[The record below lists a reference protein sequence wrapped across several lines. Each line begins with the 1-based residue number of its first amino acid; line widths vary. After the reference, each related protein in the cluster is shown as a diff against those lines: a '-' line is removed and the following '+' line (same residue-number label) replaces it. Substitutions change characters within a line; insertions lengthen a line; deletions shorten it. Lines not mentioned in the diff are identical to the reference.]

1 MKFPNSALILQE
13 VNLARKAGRVL
24 MRLALQNMENCN
36 RILLTRFREPRLRAS
51 TVLLRILED
60 EENEELGVL
69 AAQILRGT
77 FVYMSPTMQEEVSRH
92 SEFLLKRVI
101 SCSDRR
107 VREAALGLAI
117 ALPSLSN
124 QDFSNLFETLGVDR
138 NRLVE
143 SLLECLNH
151 APSTRRPRIRRY
163 ALELIYVLVS
173 RDNAFTGLFSD
184 KELPSLLMVTLD
196 NISDVENFLLF
207 SGGMGLTRHKEDME
221 SLVLRLLDMFEIDDR

>member
-1 MKFPNSALILQE
+1 
-13 VNLARKAGRVL
+13 

-36 RILLTRFREPRLRAS
+36 RILRTRFREPRLRAS
-51 TVLLRILED
+51 TVLLRILHD
-60 EENEELGVL
+60 EENEELGIL

-77 FVYMSPTMQEEVSRH
+77 FMYMSPTMQEEVSQH

-117 ALPSLSN
+117 ALPSLSH
-124 QDFSNLFETLGVDR
+124 QDFINLFENQGVDR
-138 NRLVE
+138 DRLAG

-151 APSTRRPRIRRY
+151 APSTTRRPRIRRY
-163 ALELIYVLVS
+163 AMELIFVLLS
-173 RDNAFTGLFSD
+173 RDEAFKGLFSGKD
-184 KELPSLLMVTLD
+184 LPSLLMAMLD
-196 NISDVENFLLF
+196 NISDVENYLLF

-221 SLVLRLLDMFEIDDR
+221 FLVLRVLKMFDLS